1 MLNLAP
7 LGAKSAPLQRQGLEK
22 ETALNVEEDGGV
34 LLDSDFLSLFVL
46 FFSSPLGLSL
56 FLCSRRFF
64 ALVGSTA
71 PDTCGFP
78 SSAILPP
85 PPTI

>member
-22 ETALNVEEDGGV
+22 ERALNVEEDGGV
-34 LLDSDFLSLFVL
+34 LLDSDFLSLFV

-64 ALVGSTA
+64 TLVGSTA

-85 PPTI
+85 PATI

>member
-7 LGAKSAPLQRQGLEK
+7 LGAKSAPLQWQGLEK
-22 ETALNVEEDGGV
+22 ERALNVEEDGGV
-34 LLDSDFLSLFVL
+34 LLDSDFLSLFV
-46 FFSSPLGLSL
+46 FFSSPLGLSF

-64 ALVGSTA
+64 TLVGSTA

-85 PPTI
+85 PATI